1 MFNCG
6 ITGSTGILG
15 SNIIKDLK
23 FNFIIFKGDITKK
36 KVVENWIKSNEF
48 DFILHLAA
56 IVPTINVENNYK
68 YAKKVNYSG
77 TKNLVDSLVKYKKK
91 IKSVFFASTSHVYKI
106 QNKDVKINENQ
117 KLEPYSKYGKT
128 KLLAENYFR
137 ENLKK
142 NKINHCIGR
151 IFSYTD
157 PKQNKTFLTPSLFYK
172 IKKSNKQVINFKG
185 LNHYRDFLS
194 LKDII
199 NAIKILCLKKKRG
212 TYNIGSG
219 KKVNLE
225 TIARILCKKLNKK
238 AFFLKDSN
246 NFTHLVSNNQ
256 KLCKTGWK
264 PKVNFI
270 KELNKFK

>member
-1 MFNCG
+1 M
-6 ITGSTGILG
+6 ITYIAFLSKYPNKCLINFAEKL
-15 SNIIKDLK
+15 SEYYKV
-23 FNFIIFKGDITKK
+23 FIIIDDNSKKYQNNNTK
-36 KVVENWIKSNEF
+36 VTFIQINNE
-48 DFILHLAA
+48 IC
-56 IVPTINVENNYK
+56 IENNYK

-157 PKQNKTFLTPSLFYK
+157 PKQNKTFLAPSLFYK

-185 LNHYRDFLS
+185 LNHYRDFIS
-194 LKDII
+194 MGDIS
-199 NAIKILCLKKKRG
+199 KIIFILYKKK
-212 TYNIGSG
+212 
-219 KKVNLE
+219 
-225 TIARILCKKLNKK
+225 
-238 AFFLKDSN
+238 
-246 NFTHLVSNNQ
+246 
-256 KLCKTGWK
+256 
-264 PKVNFI
+264 
-270 KELNKFK
+270 

>member
-1 MFNCG
+1 MLNCG

-15 SNIIKDLK
+15 SNVIKNLK

-36 KVVENWIKSNEF
+36 KAVENWIKLNEF

-77 TKNLVDSLVKYKKK
+77 TRNLVDAIVKYKKK
-91 IKSVFFASTSHVYKI
+91 VKNIFLASTSHVYKI
-106 QNKDVKINENQ
+106 QNKDLRINENQ
-117 KLEPYSKYGKT
+117 RLEPYSKYGKT

-137 ENLKK
+137 ENLKN
-142 NKINHCIGR
+142 NKIKYCIGR

-157 PKQNKTFLTPSLFYK
+157 PKQNNTFLAPGLFSK
-172 IKKSNKQVINFKG
+172 IKKSNKKVINFKG

-194 LKDII
+194 IKDII
-199 NAIKILCLKKKRG
+199 NAIKILCLKKKTG

-225 TIARILCKKLNKK
+225 SIARIFCKKLNKK
-238 AFFLKDSN
+238 AIFFKNSN
-246 NFTHLVSNNQ
+246 DFTYLISNNQ
-256 KLCKTGWK
+256 KLCKIGWK
-264 PKVNFI
+264 PKVDFI
-270 KELNKFK
+270 KELNRFK

>member
-1 MFNCG
+1 MLNCG

-15 SNIIKDLK
+15 GNIIKNLK

-56 IVPTINVENNYK
+56 IVPIKNVENNYK

-77 TKNLVDSLVKYKKK
+77 TKNLVDSIVKYKKK
-91 IKSVFFASTSHVYKI
+91 IRSIFLASTTHVYQIKKKHIKI
-106 QNKDVKINENQ
+106 SENQ
-117 KLEPYSKYGKT
+117 KIKPYSKYGKT

-137 ENLKK
+137 EHLKK
-142 NKINHCIGR
+142 NKIKYCIGR

-157 PKQNKTFLTPSLFYK
+157 PKQNKSYLAPGLFYK
-172 IKKSNKQVINFKG
+172 IKKSNKQVVSFKG

-194 LKDII
+194 IKDIS
-199 NAIKILCLKKKRG
+199 NAIKVLCLKNKTG
-212 TYNIGSG
+212 IYNIGSG
-219 KKVNLE
+219 KRFNLE
-225 TIARILCKKLNKK
+225 TIAKIFCKKLNKK
-238 AFFLKDSN
+238 AFFIKSSN
-246 NFTHLVSNNQ
+246 DFTHLISNNQ
-256 KLCKTGWK
+256 KLCKIGWK
-264 PKVNFI
+264 PKINFI